1 MTFTLSSMHGQ
12 RVLITGGLGF
22 IGSNLAKICL
32 ELGAEVT
39 LFTNSKKKFKN
50 IREFSGEVKILEGDI
65 TNYADVEKT
74 IKDQNLIFHL
84 SGQTSNVT
92 SMEDPLLDINTNL
105 IGTLN
110 VLEAC
115 RKNNPNTKII
125 FAGTV
130 TEQGKAEILP
140 LKEEMKDDP
149 LSIYETNK
157 LIAEKYLQ
165 IYHKAYGLHTCCLR
179 LPTLFGERQQLN
191 SHRFGITN
199 YFLGRIWRREEI
211 KVFGDGKFIRD
222 YNYIGNI
229 VDAFL
234 LAAQSPN
241 ADGEVFCLGT
251 NRKIIFVEMVQ
262 EVIKAMEELTGKKG
276 SYHHVEFPAGQSKID
291 VGDTLVD
298 YSKIKEKLGWEPQVS
313 FEEGIRKTIRF
324 YLEKNRFE
332 EYLGG
337 NN

>member
-1 MTFTLSSMHGQ
+1 MSYTLQPLSGQ
-12 RVLITGGLGF
+12 NILITGGLGF
-22 IGSNLAKICL
+22 IGSNLAIKCL
-32 ELGAEVT
+32 ELGAKVT
-39 LFTNSKKKFKN
+39 LLTHTYKNFKN
-50 IREFSGEVKILEGDI
+50 IQDSPKPVTIVVGNI
-65 TNYADVEKT
+65 TNYADVEKAV
-74 IKDQNLIFHL
+74 KDQNIIFHL
-84 SGQTSNVT
+84 AGQTSNVT
-92 SMEDPLLDINTNL
+92 SMESPELDININL

-110 VLEAC
+110 VLEVC
-115 RKNNPNTKII
+115 RKTNPNAKIL

-130 TEQGKAEILP
+130 TEHGKAEILP
-140 LKEEMKDDP
+140 LREEQKDDP

-191 SHRFGITN
+191 SPRFGITN
-199 YFLGRIWRREEI
+199 FFLGRIWKREEI
-211 KVFGDGKFIRD
+211 KVFGDGKFVRD

-251 NRKIIFVEMVQ
+251 NRQILFVEMVQ

-313 FEEGIRKTIRF
+313 FEEGIRRTIRF
-324 YLEKNRFE
+324 YQGNNRFE
-332 EYLGG
+332 EYLS
-337 NN
+337 N